1 MIRRLIVTACA
12 ATLLATP
19 ALAERR
25 AVPPAQQADTPTE
38 APDTPDARRTGV
50 DLGQRLATLGAVRDL
65 GDRLELTIFAEQAR
79 DPRVP
84 SAEPAELVA
93 ALAETAA
100 FLQLRTVVIT
110 AHAPAKTEAT
120 RGLLR
125 AQQRAQELRVA
136 LERRGVQPERIRTT
150 AAPPLGRGV
159 GAVDVVIS
167 FERPQRPSATLA
179 DPPAI
184 ATR

>member
-1 MIRRLIVTACA
+1 MIRRLLIATCA
-12 ATLLATP
+12 TTLLATP

-25 AVPPAQQADTPTE
+25 AVPPTEQAAALPP
-38 APDTPDARRTGV
+38 APDTPQTGV
-50 DLGQRLATLGAVRDL
+50 AIGKRLAALGAVRDL
-65 GDRLELTIFAEQAR
+65 GDRLELTVFAEQTR

-84 SAEPAELVA
+84 SAEPGELVT
-93 ALAETAA
+93 ALVETAD
-100 FLQLRTVVIT
+100 FLQLRTLVIT
-110 AHAPAKTEAT
+110 AHAPTGLEPT

-150 AAPPLGRGV
+150 AAPPLGRGA
-159 GAVDVVIS
+159 GAVDVVVG
-167 FERPQRPSATLA
+167 FERPARPNAALGDA
-179 DPPAI
+179 PAV

>member
-1 MIRRLIVTACA
+1 MIRRLLVATCA

-19 ALAERR
+19 ALAERN
-25 AVPPAQQADTPTE
+25 AVSPSEQAAAPTH
-38 APDTPDARRTGV
+38 APDTPQTGV
-50 DLGQRLATLGAVRDL
+50 AIGKRLAALGAVREL
-65 GDRLELTIFAEQAR
+65 GDRLELTVFAEQAR

-84 SAEPAELVA
+84 SAEPGELVD
-93 ALAETAA
+93 ALVATADY
-100 FLQLRTVVIT
+100 LQLRTLVIT
-110 AHAPAKTEAT
+110 AHAPADVAPT

-150 AAPPLGRGV
+150 AAPPLGRGA
-159 GAVDVVIS
+159 GAVDVVVR
-167 FERPQRPSATLA
+167 FERPARPTAALTET
-179 DPPAI
+179 PAV